1 MARDLSYIERTNDPV
16 LLGNVIDN
24 SRKAKTGFTKEES
37 EQAYK
42 RALEQLWK
50 VVANRNAP
58 LTTLEWDLWYAL
70 AAYESLLGF
79 KNGKKSYAQRL
90 RQKIKRSDIFEAASG
105 AVRRGGGSFGF
116 RYLVE
121 INRLDASFESVVLKH
136 AHAFPEDVVERA
148 KMTLDEVMKDK
159 K

>member
-16 LLGNVIDN
+16 LLGNIIDN
-24 SRKAKTGFTKEES
+24 SRKDNPNISKEES
-37 EQAYK
+37 DEARK
-42 RALEQLWK
+42 RSLGQLWK
-50 VVANRNAP
+50 VIADRNAP
-58 LTTLEWDLWYAL
+58 LTSLEWDLWYAL

-79 KNGKKSYAQRL
+79 KNGKKSYARRL
-90 RQKIKRSDIFEAASG
+90 RQKIKKSDIFEAACG

-121 INRLDASFESVVLKH
+121 MNRLDASFESVVLKH
-136 AHAFPEDVVERA
+136 AHAFPNDVVERA
-148 KMTLDEVMKDK
+148 KKTLDEVMKDK